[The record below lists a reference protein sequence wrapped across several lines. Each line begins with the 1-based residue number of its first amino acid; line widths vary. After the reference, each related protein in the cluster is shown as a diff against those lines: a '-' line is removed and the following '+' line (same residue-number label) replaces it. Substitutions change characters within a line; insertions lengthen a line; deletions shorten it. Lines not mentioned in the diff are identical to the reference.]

1 MRGRVAGRVYER
13 GLEAR
18 GARRIAGV
26 DEVGRG
32 SLAGP
37 VVAAAVILDPDRPV
51 RGLRDSKLL
60 SPADRERLAGLI
72 AERAIATGIG
82 AAEAGEIDAINIL
95 RATLLAMRRAVE
107 ALAVRPDYL
116 LVDALRI
123 PGVDL
128 PQRGIVRGD
137 RHVASIAAASIVAKV
152 HRDALMRS
160 FHDLYPGYG
169 FDAHKGYG
177 TAGHLEALHHHG
189 PSPLHRSTFR
199 GVLPATRPALGAAG
213 VRGG

>member
-1 MRGRVAGRVYER
+1 MRGRAAGRVRER
-13 GLEAR
+13 ELGAR
-18 GARRIAGV
+18 GACRIAGV

-60 SPADRERLAGLI
+60 SRGERERLAARI
-72 AERAIATGIG
+72 EERAVAAGIG
-82 AAEAGEIDAINIL
+82 AADAGEVDSMNIL

-107 ALAVRPDYL
+107 ALAVSPDYL
-116 LVDALRI
+116 LVDALHI

-128 PQRGIVRGD
+128 PQEGVVHGD
-137 RHVASIAAASIVAKV
+137 RLVASIAAASILAKV

-169 FDAHKGYG
+169 FGSHMGYG
-177 TAGHLEALHHHG
+177 TEGHLVALRRLG
-189 PSPLHRSTFR
+189 STPLHRVTFR
-199 GVLPATRPALGAAG
+199 GVPPHSRPAVAAAAPRSG
-213 VRGG
+213 

>member
-1 MRGRVAGRVYER
+1 MRGRVAGRVRER
-13 GLEAR
+13 ELASR

-32 SLAGP
+32 CLAGP

-60 SPADRERLAGLI
+60 SRGERERLAARI
-72 AERAIATGIG
+72 EDRAIASGIG
-82 AAEAGEIDAINIL
+82 AADAGEIDSLNIL
-95 RATLLAMRRAVE
+95 RATLLAMRRAVA
-107 ALAVRPDYL
+107 ALQVSPDYL
-116 LVDALRI
+116 LVDALHV

-128 PQRGIVRGD
+128 PQEGVVHGD
-137 RHVASIAAASIVAKV
+137 RLVASIAAASILAKV

-169 FDAHKGYG
+169 FSSHMGYG
-177 TAGHLEALHHHG
+177 TSGHLVALRRLG
-189 PSPLHRSTFR
+189 PTPLHRATFH
-199 GVLPATRPALGAAG
+199 GVPPHSRPAVAAAAPRSG
-213 VRGG
+213 